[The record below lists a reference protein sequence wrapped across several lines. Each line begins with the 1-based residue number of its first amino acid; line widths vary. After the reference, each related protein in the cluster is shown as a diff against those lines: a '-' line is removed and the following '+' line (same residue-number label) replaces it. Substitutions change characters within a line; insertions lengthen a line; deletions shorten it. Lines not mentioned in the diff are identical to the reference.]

1 MPEPKPEPERCAICL
16 DTYKGKKVVKVACQ
30 YCPEGACRACQQDFL
45 LQSFEDPHCY
55 ACKRGWSPEFLAANF
70 PLSFRNDT
78 LRKHRRRVLR
88 EREKALLPAMQVYV
102 GYKREQER
110 LKPEI
115 DALRKLVREGDDC
128 VMARYNEAS
137 KQANS
142 AAADLV
148 QARATV
154 NLLKHELETQ
164 VPPGD
169 SARRTDVLKRLTAAR
184 EEREAQKEKYA
195 TTHAAFTAAQA
206 TYRELSGPLNKME
219 REFWVLQARYDDR
232 YAAGDGGA
240 AREERRE
247 FIMKCPA
254 EDCRGFLSTAYKC
267 GTCAKQTCSKCM
279 VVLGEGDHI
288 CKKEDVETAK
298 EIKDTTR
305 PCPKCGTRIFK
316 TEGCDQMFCTMR
328 DCNTAF
334 SWTTGKIETGRVHN
348 PHYYEWLRRTG
359 GGQAPREAGDIP
371 CGGLPGAWQF
381 IGAAEL
387 ATGYLDRRE
396 GMRLLEI
403 HRNVNEMI
411 EWRLRDYPAQPRA
424 GMNKEIDV
432 QYLMNK
438 ISEEEW
444 QRQLEFAEARFRRK
458 RDIGQILNM
467 GVTVCSELLQ
477 RVVNQAEALGGDHGD
492 QIGGWLKDTLIP
504 ELDQLRDFVNQS
516 LKDLAKR
523 EHMAVPQL
531 AADWKWMPIRALYK
545 APKGCVSTGVGLVG
559 PADPTD
565 AVNEIVDIQV

>member
-1 MPEPKPEPERCAICL
+1 MLDCTPVPESCPICL
-16 DTYKGKKVVKVACQ
+16 EPYKGKRVVKVACQ
-30 YCPEGACRACQQDFL
+30 YCPEGACRACQQNFL

-78 LRKHRRRVLR
+78 LRKHRRRVLK
-88 EREKALLPAMQVYV
+88 EREKAVLPAMQLYV

-110 LKPEI
+110 LRPEI
-115 DALRKLVREGDDC
+115 DALRKSFREDSDSVAG
-128 VMARYNEAS
+128 RYLS
-137 KQANS
+137 ANKES
-142 AAADLV
+142 NQVISHLTE
-148 QARATV
+148 ARAAV

-164 VPPGD
+164 VPAGD
-169 SARRTDVLKRLTAAR
+169 SPQRTDVVQRLTAAR
-184 EEREAQKEKYA
+184 AAREALKEKYA
-195 TTHAAFTAAQA
+195 VTKAAVDAAK
-206 TYRELSGPLNKME
+206 GPYMEMAQQLNEME
-219 REFWVLQARYDDR
+219 REFWRNVALYDDR
-232 YAAGDGGA
+232 WHAGGA
-240 AREERRE
+240 AVSEEKRE

-279 VVLGEGDHI
+279 VVLDGAASAGEHV

-334 SWTTGKIETGRVHN
+334 SWNTGKIELGRVHN
-348 PHYYEWLRRTG
+348 PHYYEWLRRNG

-371 CGGLPGAWQF
+371 CGGLPNAWQF
-381 IGAAEL
+381 VGAAEL
-387 ATGYLDRRE
+387 ASGYIDRKE

-403 HRNVNEMI
+403 HRNVSEMI

-424 GMNKEIDV
+424 GMNKDIDV

-438 ISEEEW
+438 ISEDEW

-458 RDIGQILNM
+458 REIGQILTM

-477 RVVNQAEALGGDHGD
+477 RVVAQADALGDGHGD
-492 QIGGWLKDTLIP
+492 QMGGWLKDTLIP
-504 ELDQLRDFVNQS
+504 ELDQLREFVNQS

-531 AADWKWMPIRALYK
+531 ATDWKWVPIRALYK
-545 APKGCVSTGVGLVG
+545 APKKG
-559 PADPTD
+559 PADPAED
-565 AVNEIVDIQV
+565 VNEIVEVLD